1 MCINI
6 SGQIH
11 QPGSLSRS
19 MRTSRS
25 SGVSGF
31 TAIACVE
38 NQPTGW
44 VHGWNMGISPVKI
57 DQKCHGKHHLTS
69 NTWGF
74 HLPKYAKMVPK
85 KSNKCEFDQ
94 PKWWFHPPFMVVFMG
109 KWWRTMWFLG
119 LSSNK
124 AIISYH
130 FHENSPTESLN
141 HLKKIWRPVGS
152 SPVGLVECP
161 VSQGGISRILQD
173 GDPQS
178 LPYVCCFINTM
189 KTSIHYSY
197 SML

>member
-25 SGVSGF
+25 SGCRASQRSPARISQQGEF
-31 TAIACVE
+31 TGE
-38 NQPTGW
+38 NRPKW
-44 VHGWNMGISPVKI
+44 SWNTSFNQQHMGISPAKI
-57 DQKCHGKHHLTS
+57 CQNG
-69 NTWGF
+69 
-74 HLPKYAKMVPK
+74 PK
-85 KSNKCEFDQ
+85 KGNKCEFDQ

-141 HLKKIWRPVGS
+141 HLKKCGDQLDHHQF
-152 SPVGLVECP
+152 GLVECP

>member
-25 SGVSGF
+25 SGCRASQRSPALRISQQGEF
-31 TAIACVE
+31 TGE
-38 NQPTGW
+38 
-44 VHGWNMGISPVKI
+44 
-57 DQKCHGKHHLTS
+57 
-69 NTWGF
+69 TWGF
-74 HLPKYAKMVPK
+74 HL
-85 KSNKCEFDQ
+85 
-94 PKWWFHPPFMVVFMG
+94 PFMVVFMG